1 MRNIQCLL
9 NELGEMNV
17 LLEKLPDSN
26 EKQYMQNSYAKQ
38 LEATLYSIENKYY
51 NKIILPKNE
60 NISTDFQEEYI
71 KMYKSTLKT
80 FMPLMIN
87 HMNTLNCE

>member
-9 NELGEMNV
+9 NELGEMND

-26 EKQYMQNSYAKQ
+26 EKQYMKNSYAKQ

-51 NKIILPKNE
+51 NKVILPKNE
-60 NISTDFQEEYI
+60 NISTHLQEEYI
-71 KMYKSTLKT
+71 NMYKSTLKT

>member
-1 MRNIQCLL
+1 MRNIKCLL
-9 NELGEMNV
+9 NELGEMND

-26 EKQYMQNSYAKQ
+26 EKQYMQNSYVKQ

-60 NISTDFQEEYI
+60 KVSIHLQEEYI
-71 KMYKSTLKT
+71 NMYKSTLKT